1 MTETSMRVTV
11 DRDMCMGSG
20 NCVWRASGV
29 FDQSPDDGLVVVL
42 VDAPAPD
49 QHEAVRQA
57 VDECPTAA
65 ITLIEGE
72 S

>member
-42 VDAPAPD
+42 VDAPTPD
-49 QHEAVRQA
+49 QHEAVRHA

-65 ITLIEGE
+65 ITLVEGE